1 MYVFLLAAVAAAPTA
16 PDVAPYR
23 SAFAEYRPWRGQEPA
38 VDWKRANDE
47 MKRLGGHAGHLREK
61 AQQPEPP
68 AAAGGHDAHQGAR
81 K

>member
-1 MYVFLLAAVAAAPTA
+1 MYVFLLAAVAAATTA

-23 SAFAEYRPWRGQEPA
+23 SAFADYRPWRGQEPT

-47 MKRLGGHAGHLREK
+47 MRRLGGHAGHLRDK
-61 AQQPEPP
+61 PQPAQSQKDS
-68 AAAGGHDAHQGAR
+68 ADDAHSGAH